1 MTASTPT
8 SPEQEADPRLPT
20 HVAIIMDGNGRWA
33 KARGQSRIRGHEQGA
48 ESVRAVVEACRRR
61 GIRYLTLYAFSNEN
75 WARPRSEV
83 KALMSLLGRFLK
95 KERADL
101 LEKDIRLNA
110 IGDIARLPPATR
122 SLLEQVM
129 TQTAGCRAMVL
140 TLALSYGGRQEIL
153 QAVRRLCRRAAAG
166 ELDPEALDQEIF
178 SGRLYTAGL
187 PDPDLLIRTSGE
199 LRLSNFLLWQSAYTE
214 FYFTDLYWPDFRE
227 EALDAAL
234 ADYARRQRRFG
245 LTGEQAKNGAGR

>member
-1 MTASTPT
+1 MTVSTP
-8 SPEQEADPRLPT
+8 PNPGQEPDPRLPT

-33 KARGQSRIRGHEQGA
+33 KARGLSRVRGHEQGA

-101 LEKDIRLNA
+101 VEKDIRLNA
-110 IGDIARLPPATR
+110 IGDISRLPEGTR
-122 SLLEQVM
+122 GLLEQVM
-129 TQTAGCRAMVL
+129 EQTAGCRAMVL

-166 ELDPEALDQEIF
+166 ELAPEAVDQDTF
-178 SGRLYTAGL
+178 SGQLYTADM

-245 LTGEQAKNGAGR
+245 LTGEQAENGAGR